1 MVPAFFKKWKGGAD
15 MAKELN
21 VNRVFEAIANIVSQR
36 EGVKVTVAEV
46 KRLSRTEDKKVRAAG

>member
-1 MVPAFFKKWKGGAD
+1 

>member
-1 MVPAFFKKWKGGAD
+1 

-36 EGVKVTVAEV
+36 EGVKVTVTEV
-46 KRLSRTEDKKVRAAG
+46 KRLSRAEDKKVRAAG